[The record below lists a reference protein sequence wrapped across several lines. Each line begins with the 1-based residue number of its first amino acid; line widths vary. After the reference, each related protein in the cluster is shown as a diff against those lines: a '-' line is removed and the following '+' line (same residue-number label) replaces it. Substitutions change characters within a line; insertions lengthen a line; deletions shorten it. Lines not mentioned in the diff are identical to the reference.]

1 MKKFILS
8 KLIAFVKFL
17 KDYINYIFGYENIE
31 ASYNIF
37 FRLFSAFCDIV
48 KTIFGLAAILIIG
61 SLFYDDDRSQSYFA
75 IGIWLATFLAFYAAI
90 GLMST
95 LVVIAE
101 RLKPKPSTKEQF
113 DDLLKIIITG
123 NSKTTYSILITPFGE
138 GKHKYCEGYAIL
150 SIRGGM
156 KEVIVK
162 KIPISFEEVLM
173 YEYALD
179 KDKRVGRAIINLEDP
194 KGDHIHIKVPT
205 NSIIFDIEANLDPT
219 KWSLVA
225 SGEIRGH
232 SDGNIIYDI
241 QDFMMMKW
249 DIDLQEFYDSLKS
262 LSNNQNYDEAKNIID
277 ELASLRSNV

>member
-1 MKKFILS
+1 M
-8 KLIAFVKFL
+8 IAFVKIL

-37 FRLFSAFCDIV
+37 LRLFSVFCDIV

-61 SLFYDDDRSQSYFA
+61 SLFYYDDRSQSYFA
-75 IGIWLATFLAFYAAI
+75 IGIWLATFVAFYAAI

-101 RLKPKPSTKEQF
+101 RLKTQPSTKEQF
-113 DDLLKIIITG
+113 DDLLKIIITS
-123 NSKTTYSILITPFGE
+123 NSKTTYSSLITPFGE
-138 GKHKYCEGYAIL
+138 GKYKHCEGYAIL
-150 SIRGGM
+150 SIKGGM

-194 KGDHIHIKVPT
+194 KGNHIHIKVPT
-205 NSIIFDIEANLDPT
+205 NSTIFDIEANLDPT

-225 SGEIRGH
+225 SGKIRGL

-241 QDFMMMKW
+241 QDFMMMEW
-249 DIDLQEFYDSLKS
+249 DIDIQEFYNSLKN
-262 LSNNQNYDEAKNIID
+262 LSSKQNYDEAKNIIN
-277 ELASLRSNV
+277 ELVAIRTSA